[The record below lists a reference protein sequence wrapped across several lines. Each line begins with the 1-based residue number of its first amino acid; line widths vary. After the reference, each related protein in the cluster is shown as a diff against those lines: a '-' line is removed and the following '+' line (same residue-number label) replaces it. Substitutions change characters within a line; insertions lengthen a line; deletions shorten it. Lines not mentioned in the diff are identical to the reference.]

1 MWPFNEIAGLE
12 KAIDERDARI
22 AELEAA
28 LQEIVKYTAE
38 GADVDSVAINQAAR
52 KALKIEG

>member
-12 KAIDERDARI
+12 DALDHCNKRI

-38 GADVDSVAINQAAR
+38 GADVDSVAINQTAR
-52 KALKIEG
+52 KALDKT